1 MGGGGG
7 SKLLG
12 AEPRDF
18 SGDRLD
24 VDRFLSDLQGYISLN
39 ENNPLLASYKT
50 RIHLSL
56 SFISGVQ
63 VRQWKD
69 RMRAWTEDPAIDD
82 NHNTWD
88 QFLDQFRA
96 QYADTQKGE
105 RARMTLERFAMKGL
119 DVDQYTSDF
128 IDLAND
134 AEYHLEAEG
143 TK

>member
-1 MGGGGG
+1 MSSTQTQTPSMLATTGGRPPTPGGTPPSGSGGNPGGGEGGGGGGAGGGAGGGG

-39 ENNPLLASYKT
+39 GTNPLLASYKT

-56 SFISGVQ
+56 SFISGAQ

-69 RMRAWTEDPAIDD
+69 RMRTWTEDLAIDD
-82 NHNTWD
+82 N
-88 QFLDQFRA
+88 
-96 QYADTQKGE
+96 
-105 RARMTLERFAMKGL
+105 
-119 DVDQYTSDF
+119 
-128 IDLAND
+128 
-134 AEYHLEAEG
+134 
-143 TK
+143 